1 MRPLSLRLMIF
12 RSLITF
18 ALLFVSAAFASAF
31 PFKTIAL
38 VSAWDP
44 EMKALKR
51 AVLSGNTKVRDT
63 EIDGTLFSEVQQND
77 RRLVFWMSGVSMVNA
92 AMSTQ
97 LAIDRFH
104 PDAILFSGIAG
115 GLDPAFQPGDVVIP
129 MKWIH
134 QAEAAWLNP
143 NSDHPASSPTPEYFH
158 PPYPTSRHLFPP

>member
-31 PFKTIAL
+31 PFKTIGL

-63 EIDGTLFSEVQQND
+63 EIDGTLFSEEQRND
-77 RRLVFWMSGVSMVNA
+77 RRLVFWMSAVSMVNA
-92 AMSTQ
+92 PMSTQ

-104 PDAILFSGIAG
+104 PDAIVFCAIPGA
-115 GLDPAFQPGDVVIP
+115 LDPAFQPSHGD
-129 MKWIH
+129 
-134 QAEAAWLNP
+134 
-143 NSDHPASSPTPEYFH
+143 F
-158 PPYPTSRHLFPP
+158 

>member
-1 MRPLSLRLMIF
+1 MRPLRLRLMIF

-18 ALLFVSAAFASAF
+18 ALRFVSAAFGSDF
-31 PFKTIAL
+31 PFKTIGV

-97 LAIDRFH
+97 LAIGRCH
-104 PDAILFSGIAG
+104 PDAMLFSEIAG

-129 MKWIH
+129 MKCIN
-134 QAEAAWLNP
+134 QAKEPVLNR
-143 NSDHPASSPTPEYFH
+143 NSDH
-158 PPYPTSRHLFPP
+158 